1 MKTLIAALVLLAG
14 GAFALREPSARA
26 NFADAST
33 SVPQDRTIAAGVES
47 MIPVTNIKTCL
58 WFETQA
64 EEATRF
70 YTSIFAGSKVL
81 GEMRWGEG
89 GFGPPGSIIA
99 MDFELA
105 GRPFMALNGAQGV
118 AFNDSVS
125 IAVDCASQVE
135 IDALWEKLCDGGKP
149 SQCGWLKDK
158 FGVSWQI
165 VPKELPALLTDKD
178 PVKRKRVFDAMLQ
191 MSKLDL
197 ARLKQAHA
205 GR

>member
-1 MKTLIAALVLLAG
+1 
-14 GAFALREPSARA
+14 
-26 NFADAST
+26 
-33 SVPQDRTIAAGVES
+33 

-58 WFETQA
+58 WFATEA
-64 EEATRF
+64 EEAVRF

-81 GEMRWGEG
+81 GETRWGEG
-89 GFGPPGSIIA
+89 GFGPPGSIIS

-135 IDALWEKLCDGGKP
+135 IDALWEKLCAGGKP
-149 SQCGWLKDK
+149 GQCGWLKDK
-158 FGVSWQI
+158 FGVSWQV
-165 VPKELPALLTDKD
+165 VPKELPALLMEKD
-178 PVKRKRVFDAMLQ
+178 PVKRKRVIDAMLQ

-197 ARLKQAHA
+197 ARLKQARD